1 MKPDYRTPNMRALAL
16 AVTLA
21 SAFTASLLVA
31 QLSLTS
37 SADLAGYG
45 IDAYAAAPGSESGR

>member
-16 AVTLA
+16 AVTVA
-21 SAFTASLLVA
+21 SAVTASLLVA
-31 QLSLTS
+31 QISLTR

-45 IDAYAAAPGSESGR
+45 IDAYAAAPASEHGR